1 MEETKEEEYW
11 NTLTHFIGLI
21 LSIIGLP
28 ILLYYNKNLTDF
40 SFESILLFE
49 FGMICLYT
57 ASTLYHYSTNL
68 NLKRKFRIFDHVS
81 IFYLIAG
88 SYAPVCLITL
98 YADSGIKIFTAVLII
113 ALIGTVFKLLFTGK
127 FEKFSLFLYLAMG
140 WLVVL
145 DFKSIIESLETNAIT
160 LLIIS
165 GLFYSFGIIFYQLEK
180 MKYSHAIWHMF
191 VLGGSASH
199 YFLVLFYIC
208 LLYTSP
214 SPRD

>member
-28 ILLYYNKNLTDF
+28 ILLYNNKNLTDF

-49 FGMICLYT
+49 FGMICLYS

-98 YADSGIKIFTAVLII
+98 YADSGIKIFTAVLVI

-160 LLIIS
+160 LLIVS
-165 GLFYSFGIIFYQLEK
+165 GLFYSFGIIFYRLEK

-199 YFLVLFYIC
+199 YFLVLFYIIQ
-208 LLYTSP
+208 
-214 SPRD
+214 